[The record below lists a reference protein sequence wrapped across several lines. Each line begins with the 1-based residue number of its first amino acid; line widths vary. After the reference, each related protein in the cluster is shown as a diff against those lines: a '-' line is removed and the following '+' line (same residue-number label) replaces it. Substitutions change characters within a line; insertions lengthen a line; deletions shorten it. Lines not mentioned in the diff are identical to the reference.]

1 MSPEMDGIR
10 RRKRGPS
17 IKLFGNELCQIC
29 NRKAD
34 GYHYNV
40 LSCQG
45 NLIWEIFTF
54 PIDYK
59 FQVARVFTGER
70 LWWKRSIF
78 VEPAAATVT

>member
-1 MSPEMDGIR
+1 MNKIQGMEIKPCLSPETDGIR

-45 NLIWEIFTF
+45 ELNKKLF
-54 PIDYK
+54 
-59 FQVARVFTGER
+59 
-70 LWWKRSIF
+70 
-78 VEPAAATVT
+78 